1 MNPKRAY
8 VYYSAMSDVRLVYVT
23 ARDQN
28 EADLIAN
35 ALVVERLAAC
45 ANILGSIKSVYVW
58 QGKLEAG
65 SEVAMLVKTTQSHVA
80 AVIDRIKALHS
91 YECPAI
97 LVLPVLGGNA
107 EFLQWVAAE
116 VQCQP
121 G

>member
-8 VYYSAMSDVRLVYVT
+8 VYNSAMSEVRLVYVT
-23 ARDQN
+23 TGDQT
-28 EADLIAN
+28 EADRIAN
-35 ALVVERLAAC
+35 ALVMERLAAC

-65 SEVAMLVKTTQSHVA
+65 SEVAMLVKTTQPHVA

-91 YECPAI
+91 YQCPAI
-97 LVLPVLGGNA
+97 VVLPVLGGNA
-107 EFLQWVAAE
+107 EFLQWVEAE
-116 VQCQP
+116 VQLQP